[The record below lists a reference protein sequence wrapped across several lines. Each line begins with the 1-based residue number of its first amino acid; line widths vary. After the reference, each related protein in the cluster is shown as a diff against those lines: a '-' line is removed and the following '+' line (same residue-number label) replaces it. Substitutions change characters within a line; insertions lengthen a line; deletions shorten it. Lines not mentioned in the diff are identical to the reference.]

1 MTKYAQAIQQIVESS
16 GYHMTADQIFI
27 QLRQIYPTVALA
39 TVYNNLG
46 KLCQSGLLRKISAEG
61 MPDRYDRPQRHDH
74 LICQVCGKLADLHLA
89 DLTDQLQQQLDIP
102 FLSYDLKL
110 IYICDEC
117 RQKMEQ
123 GAHRDSI
130 TP

>member
-1 MTKYAQAIQQIVESS
+1 MTKYARAIQEIVASS
-16 GYHMTADQIFI
+16 GSHMTADQIFI

-39 TVYNNLG
+39 RVYNNLG
-46 KLCQSGLLRKISAEG
+46 KVCQSGLLRKISAEG

-74 LICQVCGKLADLHLA
+74 LICQVCGKLADLHLE
-89 DLTDQLQQQLDIP
+89 DLTEQLQNQLDIP

-117 RQKMEQ
+117 RQKVKQ
-123 GAHRDSI
+123 DPHQD
-130 TP
+130 T

>member
-1 MTKYAQAIQQIVESS
+1 MTKYARAIQEIVASS
-16 GYHMTADQIFI
+16 GSHMTADQIFI

-46 KLCQSGLLRKISAEG
+46 KLCQSGLLRKISVEG

-74 LICQVCGKLADLHLA
+74 LICQVCGKLADLHLE
-89 DLTDQLQQQLDIP
+89 DLTEQLQNQLDIP

-117 RQKMEQ
+117 RQKMKQ
-123 GAHRDSI
+123 DPHQD
-130 TP
+130 T

>member
-16 GYHMTADQIFI
+16 GCHMTADQIFI

-61 MPDRYDRPQRHDH
+61 MPDRYDHPQRHDH

-130 TP
+130 IP

>member
-16 GYHMTADQIFI
+16 GCHMTADQIFI

-74 LICQVCGKLADLHLA
+74 LDLPGL
-89 DLTDQLQQQLDIP
+89 
-102 FLSYDLKL
+102 
-110 IYICDEC
+110 
-117 RQKMEQ
+117 RQAGRSAPERS
-123 GAHRDSI
+123 HRS
-130 TP
+130 TAAAAGHPLFVL